1 MRVIICGAGQVGFS
15 IAAYLSREDND
26 VTVIDLRPELVA
38 QVNDTLDANGII
50 GHAAN
55 PDILELAGAKDADL
69 LIAVTH
75 SDEVNMVACQ
85 VGHSLFSIPKK
96 IARIR
101 DQTYLKPE
109 WSNLFSRAHLPID
122 VIISPEREIAD
133 AIYERLRVP
142 GTTNVVPL
150 ADEKVHLVGVVCGEN
165 CPVVHT
171 PLRQLANLFPS
182 LSIKVAVIMRGGNKP
197 HIPGPEDQMYVG
209 DEVYFF
215 TDTRHLKRALSAFG
229 HEEKE
234 AHRIAIMGGG
244 NIGMY
249 LTRMLQDDPRVT
261 VQTKVIESNL
271 ARAMFLSE
279 RLKGVTILH
288 GNGLDPKTL
297 EDADIANME
306 TVVAVTNDD
315 ETNILSSLLAKQHGA
330 GRVISLV
337 NKVTYTP
344 LIRMMGIDAVV
355 SPRTITVSSIM
366 QHVRRGRIKALHS
379 LREGFAEVIEAEVSE
394 TSSIAN
400 MEVGSL
406 KLPRDVI
413 IGAIVRGDEIL
424 MPEPHQQIRPG
435 DHVIVLAEQSQAR
448 KVEKMFLV
456 HVDLF

>member
-26 VTVIDLRPELVA
+26 VTVIDLNPDLVA
-38 QVNDTLDANGII
+38 RINDTLDANGII
-50 GHAAN
+50 GHASN
-55 PDILELAGAKDADL
+55 PEILDLAGANDADL
-69 LIAVTH
+69 LIAVTY

-85 VGHSLFSIPKK
+85 VAHSLFNIPKR

-101 DQTYLKPE
+101 EQAYMNPA

-122 VIISPEREIAD
+122 VIISPEKETAL
-133 AIYERLRVP
+133 AIYQRLRVP

-150 ADEKVHLVGVVCGEN
+150 AEGKVHLVGVVCGEN

-171 PLRQLANLFPS
+171 PLRQLTTLFPT
-182 LSIKVAVIMRGGNKP
+182 LSIKIAGIIRPGSKP
-197 HIPGPEDQMYVG
+197 AFAKPDDQMLVG

-215 TDTRHLKRALSAFG
+215 TDTRHLQRALAAFG

-234 AHRIAIMGGG
+234 AHHVAILGGG
-244 NIGMY
+244 NIGLY
-249 LTRMLQDDPRVT
+249 LTRLLQEEQGSNVH
-261 VQTKVIESNL
+261 TKVIEYNL
-271 ARAMFLSE
+271 ARALSLSE
-279 RLKGVTILH
+279 QLKGVTVLH
-288 GNGLDPKTL
+288 GDGLDPKTL
-297 EDADIANME
+297 EDADIQHTE
-306 TVVAVTNDD
+306 TVVTVTNDD
-315 ETNILSSLLAKQHGA
+315 ETNILAALLAKQHGA
-330 GRVISLV
+330 KRVIALV
-337 NKVTYTP
+337 NKVSYTP

-379 LREGFAEVIEAEVSE
+379 LREGFAEVIEAEVSD

-400 MEVGSL
+400 LEIGNL
-406 KLPRDVI
+406 KLPRDVL
-413 IGAIVRGDEIL
+413 IGAIVRDNQVL
-424 MPEPHQQIRPG
+424 MPDPDVTIRPG

>member
-26 VTVIDLRPELVA
+26 VTVIDLKPDLIA
-38 QVNDTLDANGII
+38 QINETLDANGIV
-50 GHAAN
+50 GHASN
-55 PDILELAGAKDADL
+55 PDILEQAGARDADL

-85 VGHSLFSIPKK
+85 VAHSLFNVPKK

-101 DQTYLKPE
+101 EQSYLNPA
-109 WSNLFSRAHLPID
+109 WSNLFSRTHLPID
-122 VIISPEREIAD
+122 TIISPEKEVAH

-142 GTTNVVPL
+142 GTTNVIPL
-150 ADEKVHLVGVVCGEN
+150 ADDQVHLVGVICTEN
-165 CPVVHT
+165 CPLVHT
-171 PLRQLANLFPS
+171 PLNQISKLFPS
-182 LSIKVAVIMRGGNKP
+182 LAIKVAGIIRSGGKP
-197 HIPGPEDQMYVG
+197 IIPAADDQMYVG

-229 HEEKE
+229 HEERE
-234 AHRIAIMGGG
+234 AHHVAILGGG
-244 NIGMY
+244 NIGLF
-249 LTRMLQDDPRVT
+249 LTQMLHEEQSQVRI
-261 VQTKVIESNL
+261 KVIEHNL
-271 ARAMFLSE
+271 ARAMYLSE
-279 RLKGVTILH
+279 RMSGASVLH
-288 GNGLDPKTL
+288 GDGLDPKTL
-297 EDADIANME
+297 EDADIPHTE
-306 TVVAVTNDD
+306 TMVTVTNDD
-315 ETNILSSLLAKQHGA
+315 ETNILAALLAKQNGCK
-330 GRVISLV
+330 RVISLV
-337 NKVTYTP
+337 NKVSYTP
-344 LIRMMGIDAVV
+344 LIRLMGIDAVV

-400 MEVGSL
+400 LEIGNL

-413 IGAIVRGDEIL
+413 IGAIVRKGDVL
-424 MPEPHQQIRPG
+424 MPDPDVVIRPG

>member
-1 MRVIICGAGQVGFS
+1 MRVIICGSGQVGFS

-26 VTVIDLRPELVA
+26 VTVIDLDPELVA
-38 QVNDTLDANGII
+38 RVNDTLDANGII
-50 GHAAN
+50 GHASN
-55 PDILELAGAKDADL
+55 PEILDLAGANDADL

-85 VGHSLFSIPKK
+85 VAHSLFNVPKK

-101 DQTYLKPE
+101 EQSYLNPA

-122 VIISPEREIAD
+122 VIISPEKEIAH

-150 ADEKVHLVGVVCGEN
+150 ADGAVHLVGVVCDEN
-165 CPVVHT
+165 CPVVHS
-171 PLRQLANLFPS
+171 PLSQLTTLFPT
-182 LSIKVAVIMRGGNKP
+182 LSFKVAAIIRPGSKP
-197 HIPGPEDQMYVG
+197 VFAKPDDQMLVG

-215 TDTRHLKRALSAFG
+215 TDTRHLQRALAAFG

-234 AHRIAIMGGG
+234 AHHVAILGGG
-244 NIGMY
+244 NIGLY
-249 LTRMLQDDPRVT
+249 LTRLLQEEQGSKVH
-261 VQTKVIESNL
+261 TKVIEHNL
-271 ARAMFLSE
+271 ARALSLSE
-279 RLKGVTILH
+279 RLKGVTVLH
-288 GNGLDPKTL
+288 GDGLDPKTL
-297 EDADIANME
+297 DDADIQNTE
-306 TVVAVTNDD
+306 TVVTVTNDD
-315 ETNILSSLLAKQHGA
+315 ETNILAALLAKQHGA
-330 GRVISLV
+330 KRVIALV
-337 NKVTYTP
+337 NKVSYTP
-344 LIRMMGIDAVV
+344 LIRLMGIDAVV

-379 LREGFAEVIEAEVSE
+379 LREGFAEVIEAEVSD

-400 MEVGSL
+400 LEIGSL
-406 KLPRDVI
+406 KLPKDVI
-413 IGAIVRGDEIL
+413 IGAIVRDNQVL
-424 MPEPHQQIRPG
+424 MPDPEVIIRAG